1 MAGQNDINN
10 LRSAFAIPD
19 SVLIIAARTLIPP
32 KPVQV
37 ANQPDYNIDQTDS
50 RDQALYKSALG
61 TPVYSDITFQGGQYS
76 TNTPGVNNI
85 FPSLTYQAVLITV
98 SQAKKI
104 IKTEIQG
111 RDGTVK
117 EYIGLDDY
125 AVSIN
130 GIITGPNGHY
140 PIDEVSDLK
149 AILDA
154 PIAIDVACTYLQ
166 NLGIHSLV
174 VESYTLEQ
182 KEGGYSYQTFSISC
196 ISDVPQELR
205 LTNV

>member
-19 SVLIIAARTLIPP
+19 SVVIIAARTLLPP
-32 KPVQV
+32 KPPIP
-37 ANQPDYNIDQTDS
+37 ASQPNYNIDQTDNQ
-50 RDQALYKSALG
+50 DEPLYTSALG
-61 TPVYSDITFQGGQYS
+61 TPVYSDITFQQGTYS
-76 TNTPGVNNI
+76 TNTPGVNKTFGPI
-85 FPSLTYQAVLITV
+85 TYQAVLITV

-125 AVSIN
+125 SVTIN

-140 PIDEVSDLK
+140 PIDEVSALK
-149 AILDA
+149 AMLDA
-154 PIAIDVACTYLQ
+154 PIAIDVACTFLQ
-166 NLGIHSLV
+166 ALGIHSMV
-174 VESYTLEQ
+174 VDSYTLEQ

-196 ISDVPQELR
+196 LSDTAQELQF
-205 LTNV
+205 LNI

>member
-10 LRSAFAIPD
+10 LRQAFQIPD
-19 SVLIIAARTLIPP
+19 SVTIIAARTLIPP
-32 KPVQV
+32 AKPVV
-37 ANQPDYNIDQTDS
+37 AGQPTYNIDQAITA
-50 RDQALYKSALG
+50 DQELYRSALG
-61 TPVYSDITFQGGQYS
+61 TPVYANIEFSAGEYQ
-76 TNTPGVNNI
+76 TNTPGVYKQ
-85 FPSLTYQAVLITV
+85 FGPMRFEAVLITV

-130 GIITGPNGHY
+130 GIITGPNGSY
-140 PIDEVSDLK
+140 PIADVSSLK
-149 AILDA
+149 KILDA
-154 PIAIDVACTYLQ
+154 PKSLDVSCTYLQ
-166 NLGIHSLV
+166 NLGITTLV
-174 VESYTLEQ
+174 VDSYTLEQ

-196 ISDVPQELR
+196 ISDVPQELQI
-205 LTNV
+205 LNI